1 MNDFCAN
8 FFELWSYYDL
18 GDFSKYMYRAGL
30 YPTAFYT
37 MLAFV
42 LIPLF
47 LYYIVIDHI
56 QLARWYKWLM
66 LVVTVS
72 FLGAVTC
79 ATLAQSGIDSYLVRM
94 NIHNTVISGS
104 DSISF
109 GIIVF
114 AWSLVLSLV
123 FSLLLQ
129 HGSVKSRRIPF

>member
-30 YPTAFYT
+30 YPTAFYI

-42 LIPLF
+42 LVPLI
-47 LYYIVIDHI
+47 LYYIIVDHI

-66 LVVTVS
+66 IVLTAN

-79 ATLAQSGIDSYLVRM
+79 AVLAQSGIDDYLIKM

-104 DSISF
+104 ESVSF
-109 GIIVF
+109 GVIVF
-114 AWSLVLSLV
+114 AWSMVLSLL
-123 FSLLLQ
+123 FSLALQ
-129 HGSVKSRRIPF
+129 HGSVKCRRIPF